1 MENKLLTWLSYGT
14 KEILTS
20 TRDLKLFDPSDS
32 FIILNSRS
40 GMAEKKKVKQ
50 KDDFRRKCS
59 VGDFSVRFYLQWNR
73 HELPCRRFY
82 SGTGSHWEVPENI
95 VFFHFGFGALKIY
108 DLNHMVDIQ
117 HPQQHHQDHLDAGLF
132 GGDQVDSFIIKNI
145 IIKTRPK
152 PAYGRQDLAGSWG
165 SG

>member
-1 MENKLLTWLSYGT
+1 MTFQLDFTFSEIDMSCLVGGSILGLEVIKKSLKILL
-14 KEILTS
+14 
-20 TRDLKLFDPSDS
+20 
-32 FIILNSRS
+32 
-40 GMAEKKKVKQ
+40 
-50 KDDFRRKCS
+50 
-59 VGDFSVRFYLQWNR
+59 
-73 HELPCRRFY
+73 
-82 SGTGSHWEVPENI
+82 
-95 VFFHFGFGALKIY
+95 FHFGFGALKIY